1 MPPGAY
7 IDSQD
12 AWGGVDTA
20 AGHLNQGCSRGWGWG
35 DEKGGVEEEMWV

>member
-20 AGHLNQGCSRGWGWG
+20 AGHLNQGCSRGRG
-35 DEKGGVEEEMWV
+35 DEEEGAKEEI